1 MCFSVATVYS
11 VGIVHHSTLWR
22 TCPVWIKGN
31 NTQPICGF
39 IRIISSLTWRLCV
52 SVCVSVC
59 GREASYKFQSVISVL
74 ICRFL
79 YLISGHYLQLRVGRW
94 LPPTAESATDKE
106 RETFVGFALRK
117 KKIAF
122 RRLKRCRAENR
133 RRHRRR
139 RRLTIPPF
147 PPPTPQSAVANGR
160 ILIFLK
166 S

>member
-1 MCFSVATVYS
+1 MSV
-11 VGIVHHSTLWR
+11 
-22 TCPVWIKGN
+22 
-31 NTQPICGF
+31 
-39 IRIISSLTWRLCV
+39 CV

-79 YLISGHYLQLRVGRW
+79 YLISGHYFQLRVGRW

-117 KKIAF
+117 KKLPFAVLKDAEQRT
-122 RRLKRCRAENR
+122 RRVAHATYDR

-147 PPPTPQSAVANGR
+147 PPPPPPPQSAVANGR
-160 ILIFLK
+160 IFIFK
-166 S
+166 NPKRNQQ